1 MTPFVRRDMPQLIGF
16 AIISIV
22 FVVRRSQC
30 PNGGPAVN
38 IEQRVRAG

>member
-22 FVVRRSQC
+22 FVALLAYGLR
-30 PNGGPAVN
+30 
-38 IEQRVRAG
+38 